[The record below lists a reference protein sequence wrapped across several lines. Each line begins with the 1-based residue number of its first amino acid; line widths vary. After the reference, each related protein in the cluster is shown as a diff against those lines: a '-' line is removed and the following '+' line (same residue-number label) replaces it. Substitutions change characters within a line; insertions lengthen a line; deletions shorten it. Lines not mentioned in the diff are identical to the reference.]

1 MHPLRLWPLVTQ
13 LVEHLARDLE
23 VSKVF
28 ANRFVDS
35 FTSVVCKNVRDD
47 GVKIV
52 GFGTFSAVKRK
63 ARVGRN
69 PQTGEE
75 IKIPPRWMVNF
86 KPGSLLKEA
95 MELK

>member
-1 MHPLRLWPLVTQ
+1 MNRAQ
-13 LVEHLARDLE
+13 LVEYIARDLD
-23 VSKVF
+23 VSKAL

-35 FTSVVCKNVRDD
+35 FADAVCKNVRTD

-52 GFGTFSAVKRK
+52 GFGTFSAVMRK
-63 ARVGRN
+63 ARIGRN

-95 MELK
+95 VEPKE